1 MKIVSSNTIL
11 PKLVAISGL
20 LLLAGCGDGDTE
32 QEAPPVR
39 GLKVFEVAQSA
50 SMEARRYPSIIQ
62 SANESRLSFEISGQL
77 AEVSLE
83 EGQRVTAGQLL
94 MQLDPTSLQLELRE
108 ARSAENQADVAL
120 RNAQADFKRKSQL
133 IENGNV
139 TRADFDD
146 SQTNLRTAEA
156 QKEQASQRL
165 AIAQERLSKSELR
178 APFGGVIADVEG
190 KSFTNVN
197 AGGSVVTLYSQS
209 AFEVR
214 FNVPATVIN
223 LLSVGDDAEVIISD
237 LPGITL
243 KGNIREIS
251 SRASQVSAFPI
262 IVALNEGNPGLK
274 AGMAAEAIIRFALP
288 GSVNGFLV
296 PISSFDFE
304 GLGDFDRQSVSER
317 TAEGSPSQVFLF
329 DEASSTVKATPVSIV
344 GVRGNMLIVARG
356 LKEDDLIAA
365 AGVSYLYDGQKVS
378 RLPDNRPSG
387 GQ

>member
-1 MKIVSSNTIL
+1 MNSTHLRIIFVKFI
-11 PKLVAISGL
+11 AIGCMFL
-20 LLLAGCGDGDTE
+20 LTACGEDVDNR
-32 QEAPPVR
+32 EAPPVR
-39 GLKVFEVAQSA
+39 GLKVFEVTQSA

-77 AEVSLE
+77 AEVTLE

-94 MQLDPTSLQLELRE
+94 MQLDPTSLQLELQE
-108 ARSAENQADVAL
+108 ARSAEEQADVAL
-120 RNAQADFKRKSQL
+120 RNAQADFDRKSQL

-139 TRADFDD
+139 TRASFDD

-178 APFGGVIADVEG
+178 APFDGVIADVEG
-190 KSFTNVN
+190 KSFTNVS

-223 LLSVGDDAEVIISD
+223 LLSVGDDANIIITD
-237 LPGITL
+237 LPGVTL
-243 KGNIREIS
+243 RGKIREIS
-251 SRASQVSAFPI
+251 ARATQVSAFPV
-262 IVALNEGNPGLK
+262 IVALNESNEGLK
-274 AGMAAEAIIRFALP
+274 AGMAAEALIRFALP

-304 GLGDFDRQSVSER
+304 GLGEFQSQRVSER
-317 TAEGSPSQVFLF
+317 SAEGSPSQVFLF
-329 DEASSTVKATPVSIV
+329 DEATSTVKATPVNIV

-356 LKEDDLIAA
+356 LNEGDLIAA
-365 AGVSYLYDGQKVS
+365 AGVSYLHDGQIVR
-378 RLPDNRPSG
+378 RLPVS
-387 GQ
+387 Q

>member
-1 MKIVSSNTIL
+1 MNKVYLS
-11 PKLVAISGL
+11 KAFVRF
-20 LLLAGCGDGDTE
+20 LLAASMTLIAACSEGGDK

-39 GLKVFEVAQSA
+39 GLKVFEVTQSA

-62 SANESRLSFEISGQL
+62 SANESKLSFEISGQL
-77 AEVSLE
+77 AEVTLE

-94 MQLDPTSLQLELRE
+94 MQLDPTSLRLELQE
-108 ARSAENQADVAL
+108 AQSAEEQADVAL
-120 RNAQADFKRKSQL
+120 RNAQADFDRKSQL

-139 TRADFDD
+139 TRASFDD

-178 APFGGVIADVEG
+178 APFDGVIADVEG
-190 KSFTNVN
+190 KSFTNVS

-223 LLSVGDDAEVIISD
+223 LLSVGDDANIIITD
-237 LPGITL
+237 LPGVTL
-243 KGNIREIS
+243 KGKIREIS
-251 SRASQVSAFPI
+251 ARATQVSAFPV
-262 IVALNEGNPGLK
+262 IVALNENNEGLK
-274 AGMAAEAIIRFALP
+274 AGMAAEALIRFALP

-304 GLGDFDRQSVSER
+304 GLGEFQSQRVSER
-317 TAEGSPSQVFLF
+317 SAEGSPSQVFLF
-329 DEASSTVKATPVSIV
+329 DEATSTVKATPVNIV

-356 LKEDDLIAA
+356 LNEGDLIAA
-365 AGVSYLYDGQKVS
+365 AGVSYLHNGQKVR
-378 RLPDNRPSG
+378 RLPAS
-387 GQ
+387 Q

>member
-1 MKIVSSNTIL
+1 MKTVCSKAFLAKAIVIAS
-11 PKLVAISGL
+11 AL
-20 LLLAGCGDGDTE
+20 LLPSCSDSDGA
-32 QEAPPVR
+32 QEEPPVR

-77 AEVSLE
+77 AEVTLE
-83 EGQRVTAGQLL
+83 EGQRVAAGQLL
-94 MQLDPTSLQLELRE
+94 MQLDPTSLQLELQE
-108 ARSAENQADVAL
+108 ARSAEGQADVAL
-120 RNAQADFKRKSQL
+120 RNAQADFDRKSQL

-139 TRADFDD
+139 TRASFDD

-156 QKEQASQRL
+156 QKEQASQRY
-165 AIAQERLSKSELR
+165 AIAEERLSKSELR
-178 APFGGVIADVEG
+178 APFDGVIADVEG
-190 KSFTNVN
+190 KSFTNVS

-223 LLSVGDDAEVIISD
+223 LLSVGDGAEVIISD

-251 SRASQVSAFPI
+251 SRATQVSAFPI
-262 IVALNEGNPGLK
+262 IVALNESNEGLK

-304 GLGDFDRQSVSER
+304 GLGEFQSQRVSER
-317 TAEGSPSQVFLF
+317 SAEGSPSQVFVF
-329 DEASSTVKATPVSIV
+329 DQATSTVKSTPVNIV

-356 LKEDDLIAA
+356 LDEGDLIAA
-365 AGVSYLYDGQKVS
+365 AGVSYLFDGQKVR
-378 RLPDNRPSG
+378 RLHSN
-387 GQ
+387 Q

>member
-1 MKIVSSNTIL
+1 MKTISL
-11 PKLVAISGL
+11 KKTIFPKLPAVAFAL
-20 LLLAGCGDGDTE
+20 LIASCGDSETTQ
-32 QEAPPVR
+32 QEPPVR

-62 SANESRLSFEISGQL
+62 SANESKLSFEISGQL
-77 AEVSLE
+77 ADVALE

-94 MQLDPTSLQLELRE
+94 MQLDPTSLQLELQE
-108 ARSAENQADVAL
+108 AQSALNQADVAW
-120 RNAQADFKRKSQL
+120 RNAQADFERKAQL

-139 TRADFDD
+139 TRASFDD
-146 SQTNLRTAEA
+146 SQTNLRTTES
-156 QKEQASQRL
+156 QKEQASQRY

-178 APFGGVIADVEG
+178 APFDGVIADVEG
-190 KSFTNVN
+190 KSFTNVS

-223 LLSVGDDAEVIISD
+223 LLTVGDDANIIITD
-237 LPGITL
+237 LPGVTL
-243 KGNIREIS
+243 KGKIREIS
-251 SRASQVSAFPI
+251 ARATQVSAFPV
-262 IVALNEGNPGLK
+262 IVALNESNEGLK

-304 GLGDFDRQSVSER
+304 GYGTFQRQGVSER
-317 TAEGSPSQVFLF
+317 TAEGNPSQVYLF
-329 DEASSTVKATPVSIV
+329 DEATSTVKSKPVSIV

-356 LKEDDLIAA
+356 LEEGDLIAA
-365 AGVSYLYDGQKVS
+365 AGVSYLHDGQKVR
-378 RLPDNRPSG
+378 RLPSN
-387 GQ
+387 Q